1 MTTTTMS
8 NPPLRAPRRLVTE
21 TRAELRE
28 AALRR
33 LDELVADQS
42 TTLTIDLSEVADVDI
57 GGVGILVLLQKRAHE
72 RGIVTRLINTPLH
85 VERLLALT
93 QLDYLF
99 EMQS

>member
-1 MTTTTMS
+1 
-8 NPPLRAPRRLVTE
+8 
-21 TRAELRE
+21 
-28 AALRR
+28 
-33 LDELVADQS
+33 
-42 TTLTIDLSEVADVDI
+42 
-57 GGVGILVLLQKRAHE
+57 VLLQKRAHE